1 MGLPVIFFG
10 TILLVVGAFIPLMFG
25 HESVG
30 QLEAVAEGVPVA
42 A

>member
-10 TILLVVGAFIPLMFG
+10 TILLVVGAFIPLMSG
-25 HESVG
+25 RESVG
-30 QLEAVAEGVPVA
+30 QLEAVTEGDSVA